1 MIEMIEM
8 QFVAWDSLPWKLG
21 GRFQSFPCDS
31 IDNREVAI
39 LIHNNEDLEII
50 QSFLS
55 NYGKRIIREGTFKEI
70 SKFTSSEYVI
80 RISFGA
86 GYCGWGR
93 DLDNY
98 IHTYNIMTAAE
109 LCSSIICWEPESAQS
124 IENLLFGY
132 Y

>member
-1 MIEMIEM
+1 MIET
-8 QFVAWDSLPWKLG
+8 QFVEWDSLPWKLG
-21 GRFQSFPCDS
+21 GRFQSFTDDP
-31 IDNREVAI
+31 IDDREVAI
-39 LIHNNEDLEII
+39 LIHDNEDLEIV
-50 QSFLS
+50 QLFLS
-55 NYGKRIIREGTFKEI
+55 NYGKCIIHQGTFKEI

-93 DLDNY
+93 GSDNY
-98 IHTYNIMTAAE
+98 KHTYNIITAAE
-109 LCSSIICWEPESAQS
+109 LCSSTICWEPESAQS